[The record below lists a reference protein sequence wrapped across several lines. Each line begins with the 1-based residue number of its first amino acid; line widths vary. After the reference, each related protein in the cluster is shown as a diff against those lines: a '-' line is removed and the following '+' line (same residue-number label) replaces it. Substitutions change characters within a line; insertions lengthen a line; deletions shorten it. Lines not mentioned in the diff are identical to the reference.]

1 MILRAV
7 RLEMLQTVRPM
18 RNGKPSFLTRSRGFT
33 YIGVIAILAVM
44 MIAMGAVAQI
54 WHTQM
59 QREKEQELLFI
70 GNQFQN
76 AIGRFYQESGRA
88 FPTSLQAL
96 LGVDGDTKLNKRYL
110 RRMYIDPFT
119 GKDTW
124 GLVLGANG
132 EIVGVHSLSDMETFK
147 RAGFSEKNSA
157 FEGKTKYSEWQFV
170 FVPQKAQGTAATGD
184 TVNGIPRP
192 VPRSGNDASDVV
204 NGNTS
209 NTSPNTNTPIS
220 LRP

>member
-1 MILRAV
+1 
-7 RLEMLQTVRPM
+7 MLQTVRPM
-18 RNGKPSFLTRSRGFT
+18 QNGKLSFLTRSRGFT
-33 YIGVIAILAVM
+33 YIGVLAILAVM

-76 AIGRFYQESGRA
+76 AIGRFYQESGKA
-88 FPTSLQAL
+88 FPLSLQAL

-110 RRMYIDPFT
+110 RKMYIDPFT

-124 GLVLGANG
+124 GLVLGSNG
-132 EIVGVHSLSDMETFK
+132 GIVGVHSLSEMETFK
-147 RAGFSEKNSA
+147 RAEFSEKNSS
-157 FEGKTKYSEWQFV
+157 FEGKTKYSEWQFI
-170 FVPQKAQGTAATGD
+170 FVPQKAQGTTTTGD
-184 TVNGIPRP
+184 TVNGIARP
-192 VPRSGNDASDVV
+192 VPRTNNAAADAA
-204 NGNTS
+204 NGNAS
-209 NTSPNTNTPIS
+209 NISPNTNTPIS

>member
-1 MILRAV
+1 
-7 RLEMLQTVRPM
+7 M
-18 RNGKPSFLTRSRGFT
+18 RNGKPRFLNLSKGFT
-33 YIGVIAILAVM
+33 YIGVLVILAVM
-44 MIAMGAVAQI
+44 MIAMGAIAQI

-70 GNQFQN
+70 GNQFRN
-76 AIGRFYQESGRA
+76 AIGRFYQESGRG
-88 FPTSLQAL
+88 FPVSLQAL
-96 LGVDGDTKLNKRYL
+96 LGVDGDTKLNRRFL

-119 GKDTW
+119 GTDTW

-132 EIVGVHSLSDMETFK
+132 EIVGVHSLSDMEAFK

-157 FEGKTKYSEWQFV
+157 FESKTKYSEWQFV
-170 FVPQKAQGTAATGD
+170 FVPQKAQGTTGAGD

-192 VPRSGNDASDVV
+192 VPRTSNAAADTA

-209 NTSPNTNTPIS
+209 NISPNTNTPIS